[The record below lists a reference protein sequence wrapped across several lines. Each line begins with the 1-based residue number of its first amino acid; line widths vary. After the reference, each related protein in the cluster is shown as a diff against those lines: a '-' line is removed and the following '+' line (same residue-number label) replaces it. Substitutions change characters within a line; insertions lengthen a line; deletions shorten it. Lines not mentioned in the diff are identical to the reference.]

1 MAAAYRPRIGER
13 TSCVCDHPAL
23 FGRLPPRVGAILAE
37 ASLRIEQERDFS
49 IVGVAFRKAAIFH
62 LDEQRFAPNHS
73 RLQVVT
79 ACPQALRGTRTPPLY
94 RLTTVNTVNT
104 VNTVTTVV
112 IVGCLN
118 GSFEYARMS
127 KDDKCA
133 HVPEP
138 QRGQRGCFHLARAQR
153 KRCA

>member
-1 MAAAYRPRIGER
+1 MAAAYRPRIGGR
-13 TSCVCDHPAL
+13 IGRVCDHPAF
-23 FGRLPPRVGAILAE
+23 FGRLPPRVGAVCPE

-62 LDEQRFAPNHS
+62 LDEERFAPNHS

-79 ACPQALRGTRTPPLY
+79 ACPQTLRGTRTPPLY
-94 RLTTVNTVNT
+94 RLA
-104 VNTVTTVV
+104 TVTTVTAVV

-118 GSFEYARMS
+118 GSFEHARMS
-127 KDDKCA
+127 EDDKCA

-138 QRGQRGCFHLARAQR
+138 QRGQRGCFHLASAQR